1 MLTYLL
7 VMNILRMIKL
17 FGWESKISERLSGK
31 REDELH
37 WIKKIRI
44 WTVINNNLTSVF
56 SLCSDLHADMLD
68 PLFLYSFVIPL
79 LTMVLTYATFAV
91 IMGRPLSASIVFSS
105 MAVFEQLREVVHV
118 GFYFVPV
125 LIQAKVSLERLTGFL
140 NDVSPTVSAGLAT
153 KLI

>member
-1 MLTYLL
+1 
-7 VMNILRMIKL
+7 MNILRMIKL
-17 FGWESKISERLSGK
+17 FGWESKISERLRGK

-37 WIKKIRI
+37 WIRKIRI

-56 SLCSDLHADMLD
+56 SALCFNLQADNIA
-68 PLFLYSFVIPL
+68 PFFSYSFVIPL

-91 IMGRPLSASIVFSS
+91 IMGQPLSASIVFSS

-140 NDVSPTVSAGLAT
+140 NDVGPQVSAERAR